1 MKIPRALAKYI
12 DVVNHP
18 GYYVKTEVDKIKKMA
33 TAQALEIIAKA
44 VVFGAMGFVAFFL
57 LVFASITLGLFLNS
71 VLDSSFYG
79 FLIVTGLYLLTL
91 LAIYLLRNTIQRAIK
106 GKPSQEEDEPTS
118 RSAKHLE
125 EVSTV
130 VTTDPTSP
138 TNGRVETTYVT
149 RQDV

>member
-33 TAQALEIIAKA
+33 KAQALEIIAKA

-79 FLIVTGLYLLTL
+79 FLIVTGLYFLTL
-91 LAIYLLRNTIQRAIK
+91 LAIYLLRNQIQRAIK
-106 GKPSQEEDEPTS
+106 GKPSQKENESTS

-130 VTTDPTSP
+130 VTTNPASP

>member
-18 GYYVKTEVDKIKKMA
+18 GYYVKTEVDRIKKTA
-33 TAQALEIIAKA
+33 KAQALEIVAKA

-71 VLDSSFYG
+71 VLNSSFYG
-79 FLIVTGLYLLTL
+79 FLIVTGLYFLTL
-91 LAIYLLRNTIQRAIK
+91 LGIFLFRKSIERAIK
-106 GKPSQEEDEPTS
+106 GKQSQTDKQPAS
-118 RSAKHLE
+118 RSPKHLE

>member
-33 TAQALEIIAKA
+33 KAQVLEIIAKV
-44 VVFGAMGFVAFFL
+44 VVFGAMGFIGFLL

-71 VLDSSFYG
+71 VLESSFYG
-79 FLIVTGLYLLTL
+79 FLIVTGLYFLTL
-91 LAIYLLRNTIQRAIK
+91 LVIFLSKNAIQRAIK
-106 GKPSQEEDEPTS
+106 GNPSHSEEQQAS
-118 RSAKHLE
+118 KHLE

>member
-18 GYYVKTEVDKIKKMA
+18 GYYVKTEVDRIKK
-33 TAQALEIIAKA
+33 TAKAQVREIVAKA
-44 VVFGAMGFVAFFL
+44 VIFGAMGFVGFFL

-71 VLDSSFYG
+71 VLDSPFYG
-79 FLIVTGLYLLTL
+79 FLIVTGLYFLAL
-91 LAIYLLRNTIQRAIK
+91 LAIFLLRNLIQRAIK
-106 GKPSQEEDEPTS
+106 GKPSQQEEQPTS
-118 RSAKHLE
+118 RSSKHLE

-130 VTTDPTSP
+130 VTTDPASP